1 LQFSRSGLNFQQ
13 FSKSSKTQMVKGRKI
28 VKNNTNTIH
37 SLDEL
42 KTNPKK
48 VLAKLQRSGKPIL
61 LTENGQPEFMLID
74 IRKLY
79 KKIGTPRL
87 QRLIEEAEADIA
99 AGRVEDFD
107 QFMKRFRDA
116 HNL

>member
-1 LQFSRSGLNFQQ
+1 
-13 FSKSSKTQMVKGRKI
+13 
-28 VKNNTNTIH
+28 VKNNSHIVH

-42 KTNPKK
+42 KANPEK
-48 VLAKLQRSGKPIL
+48 VLTKLQRSGKPVL

-74 IRKLY
+74 VRKLY
-79 KKIGTPRL
+79 KKIGVPRL

-99 AGRVEDFD
+99 AGRIEDFD